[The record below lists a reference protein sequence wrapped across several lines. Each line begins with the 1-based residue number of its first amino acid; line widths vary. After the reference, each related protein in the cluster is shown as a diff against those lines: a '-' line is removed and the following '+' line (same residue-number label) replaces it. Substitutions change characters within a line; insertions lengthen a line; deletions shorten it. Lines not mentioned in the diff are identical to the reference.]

1 METYVDE
8 RNRLVKLTKAQ
19 FDLLPESKQNM
30 LKIYVAPK
38 KPEFLTIKE
47 KENGT
52 GVSVESQNQTGVHDG
67 QGSSGESGSKETG
80 KDNST
85 ASTGVSKQPKEPIKR
100 GRKPG
105 QKVTGRK

>member
-1 METYVDE
+1 MGTYVDE
-8 RNRLVKLTKAQ
+8 RNRLVKLTKEQ

-30 LKIYVAPK
+30 LKVYVAPK

-47 KENGT
+47 KENAT
-52 GVSVESQNQTGVHDG
+52 GVSGEPQNKGSVHDG
-67 QGSSGESGSKETG
+67 KGSSGESGSKETG

-85 ASTGVSKQPKEPIKR
+85 ASTGVSNKPKEPIKR

-105 QKVTGRK
+105 QKVTGKR

>member
-47 KENGT
+47 TENAT
-52 GVSVESQNQTGVHDG
+52 GISGEPQNKGSVHDG
-67 QGSSGESGSKETG
+67 QGSGGESGSKEIG

-85 ASTGVSKQPKEPIKR
+85 ASTGVSKQPNERTKR

-105 QKVTGRK
+105 QKVTGKR

>member
-30 LKIYVAPK
+30 LKPYVAPK

-47 KENGT
+47 KL
-52 GVSVESQNQTGVHDG
+52 
-67 QGSSGESGSKETG
+67 
-80 KDNST
+80 
-85 ASTGVSKQPKEPIKR
+85 
-100 GRKPG
+100 
-105 QKVTGRK
+105 